1 MPQRDRRGPYGE
13 GPMTG
18 RGLGYC
24 RGVSSP
30 SGYPPISRTRN
41 GFGQGYGRRQRMYSY
56 PRLIH
61 YHEYTENTP
70 TPQQEKDVL
79 TRQAAWLQSQLDSI
93 QTRLS
98 TIEKAQASAPDSEQ
112 ED

>member
-1 MPQRDRRGPYGE
+1 
-13 GPMTG
+13 
-18 RGLGYC
+18 
-24 RGVSSP
+24 
-30 SGYPPISRTRN
+30 
-41 GFGQGYGRRQRMYSY
+41 MYSY

-61 YHEYTENTP
+61 YHEYTEKTP

-98 TIEKAQASAPDSEQ
+98 TIEKHKPVRLIQSRKFSFMKICVCADGEGRYRVPSALFLADVHIFSFSMMWIKHPGDR
-112 ED
+112 